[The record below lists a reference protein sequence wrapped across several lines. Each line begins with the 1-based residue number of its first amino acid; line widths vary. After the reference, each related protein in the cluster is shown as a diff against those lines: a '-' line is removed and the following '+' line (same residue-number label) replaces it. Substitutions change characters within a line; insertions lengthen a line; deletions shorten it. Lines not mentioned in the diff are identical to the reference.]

1 MLHIYIIYVF
11 CFCGCR
17 EYYFSEENLLRDFFL
32 RRKMDNEGYLPINLI
47 ATFHRVQALSTD
59 YEVVIDAIKD
69 SEVLELNDFKVRLSV
84 YGTSKHNVCFWTWKC

>member
-1 MLHIYIIYVF
+1 MLHPESFRAFEEFRWTIKEKNVL
-11 CFCGCR
+11 CFCDCS

-32 RRKMDNEGYLPINLI
+32 RRKMDSEGYLPINLI

-69 SEVLELNDFKVRLSV
+69 SEVLELKNFKVYLRI
-84 YGTSKHNVCFWTWKC
+84 